1 MRYNV
6 LHFFER
12 KNIDISNILYL
23 TRQNPLTKITF
34 FDGKEILTAIPVKEI
49 ALYLPAKEFVNIT
62 KGILLRKSQIV
73 NISDDGLYAMT
84 DGSVFQGRKRN
95 ISQHKQ
101 LRQALGLSKEQ
112 NEKTEKMIPLELLE
126 KCSIL
131 NDMPLAFCVIEL
143 VFDANGRGV
152 DFVFRYCNEEM
163 AVVEGIPVSEMLN
176 NSFYEV
182 FENGDK
188 KWLVTYADVALNGT
202 KVILHDYSPEIGKDL
217 TIYCFQPHPGYCACI
232 LIPESV
238 SSFV

>member
-49 ALYLPAKEFVNIT
+49 ALYLPDEEFVNIT

-176 NSFYEV
+176 NSFYKV

-232 LIPESV
+232 LIPE
-238 SSFV
+238 

>member
-34 FDGKEILTAIPVKEI
+34 FDGKETLTAIPVKEI
-49 ALYLPAKEFVNIT
+49 AIYLPDEEFVNIT

-73 NISDDGLYAMT
+73 NISDDGLYTMT

-95 ISQHKQ
+95 ISQHKL

-112 NEKTEKMIPLELLE
+112 DEKAEKMIPLELLE

-152 DFVFRYCNEEM
+152 DLVFRYCNEEM

-176 NSFYEV
+176 HSFYEV

-232 LIPESV
+232 LIPG
-238 SSFV
+238 

>member
-23 TRQNPLTKITF
+23 TRQNPDTKITF
-34 FDGKEILTAIPVKEI
+34 LDGKEILTAIPVKEI
-49 ALYLPAKEFVNIT
+49 AIYLPDEEFVNIT
-62 KGILLRKSQIV
+62 KGVLLRKSQIV
-73 NISDDGLYAMT
+73 NISGDGLYTMT

-112 NEKTEKMIPLELLE
+112 DEKAEKMISLELLE

-182 FENGDK
+182 FKNGDK

-217 TIYCFQPHPGYCACI
+217 SIYCFQPHPGYCACI
-232 LIPESV
+232 LIPR
-238 SSFV
+238 

>member
-12 KNIDISNILYL
+12 KNIDIANILYL
-23 TRQNPLTKITF
+23 TRQNPHTKITF

-49 ALYLPAKEFVNIT
+49 AIYLPDEEFVNIT
-62 KGILLRKSQIV
+62 KGVLLRKSQIV
-73 NISDDGLYAMT
+73 NISGDGLYTMT

-112 NEKTEKMIPLELLE
+112 DAKAEKMIPFELLE

-182 FENGDK
+182 FKNGDK

-217 TIYCFQPHPGYCACI
+217 SIYCFQPHPGYCACI
-232 LIPESV
+232 LIPSCM
-238 SSFV
+238 

>member
-49 ALYLPAKEFVNIT
+49 AIYLPDEEFVNIT

-95 ISQHKQ
+95 TSQHKQ

-188 KWLVTYADVALNGT
+188 KWLVTYADVALNGK

-232 LIPESV
+232 LIPG
-238 SSFV
+238 

>member
-12 KNIDISNILYL
+12 KNIDIANILYL
-23 TRQNPLTKITF
+23 TRQNPHTKITF

-49 ALYLPAKEFVNIT
+49 AIYLPDEEFVNIT

-73 NISDDGLYAMT
+73 NISDDGLYTMT

-112 NEKTEKMIPLELLE
+112 NEKAEKMIPLELLE

-217 TIYCFQPHPGYCACI
+217 SIYCFQPHPGYCACI
-232 LIPESV
+232 LIPS
-238 SSFV
+238 

>member
-12 KNIDISNILYL
+12 KNIDIANILYL
-23 TRQNPLTKITF
+23 TRQNPHTKITF

-49 ALYLPAKEFVNIT
+49 AIYLPDEEFVNIT
-62 KGILLRKSQIV
+62 KGVLLRKSQIV
-73 NISDDGLYAMT
+73 NISGDGLYTMT

-112 NEKTEKMIPLELLE
+112 DAKAEKMIPFELLE

-143 VFDANGRGV
+143 VFDTNGRGV

-182 FENGDK
+182 FKNGDK

-232 LIPESV
+232 LIPS
-238 SSFV
+238 

>member
-49 ALYLPAKEFVNIT
+49 AIYLPDEEFVNIT

-112 NEKTEKMIPLELLE
+112 DGKAEKMVPLELLE

-163 AVVEGIPVSEMLN
+163 AAVEGIPVSEMLN
-176 NSFYEV
+176 HSFYEV

-232 LIPESV
+232 LIPR
-238 SSFV
+238 

>member
-34 FDGKEILTAIPVKEI
+34 FDGKETLTAIPVKEI
-49 ALYLPAKEFVNIT
+49 AIYLPDEEFVNIT

-73 NISDDGLYAMT
+73 NISDDGLYTMT

-112 NEKTEKMIPLELLE
+112 DKKTEKMIPLELLE

-163 AVVEGIPVSEMLN
+163 AAVEGIPVSEMLN
-176 NSFYEV
+176 HSFYEV

-232 LIPESV
+232 LIPS
-238 SSFV
+238 

>member
-49 ALYLPAKEFVNIT
+49 AIYLPDKEFVNIT

-73 NISDDGLYAMT
+73 NISDDGLYTMT

-112 NEKTEKMIPLELLE
+112 NEKAEKMIPLELLE

-232 LIPESV
+232 LIPG
-238 SSFV
+238 

>member
-6 LHFFER
+6 PHFFER
-12 KNIDISNILYL
+12 KNIDISDILYL
-23 TRQNPLTKITF
+23 TRQNPDTKITF

-49 ALYLPAKEFVNIT
+49 AIYLPDEEFVNIT
-62 KGILLRKSQIV
+62 KGVLLRKSQIV
-73 NISDDGLYAMT
+73 NISDDGLYTMT

-112 NEKTEKMIPLELLE
+112 DKKTEKMIPLELLE

-202 KVILHDYSPEIGKDL
+202 KVVLHDYSPEIGKDL

-232 LIPESV
+232 LIPR
-238 SSFV
+238 

>member
-12 KNIDISNILYL
+12 KNIDIANILYL
-23 TRQNPLTKITF
+23 TRQNPHTKITF
-34 FDGKEILTAIPVKEI
+34 LDGKEILTAIPVKEI
-49 ALYLPAKEFVNIT
+49 AIYLPDEEFVNIT

-73 NISDDGLYAMT
+73 NISDDGLYTMT

-112 NEKTEKMIPLELLE
+112 DAKAEKMVPLELLE

-182 FENGDK
+182 FKNGDK
-188 KWLVTYADVALNGT
+188 KWLVIYADVALNGT

-217 TIYCFQPHPGYCACI
+217 SIYCFQPHPGYCACI
-232 LIPESV
+232 LIPG
-238 SSFV
+238 

>member
-12 KNIDISNILYL
+12 KNIDIANILYL
-23 TRQNPLTKITF
+23 TRQNPHTKITF

-49 ALYLPAKEFVNIT
+49 AIYLPDEEFVNIT

-112 NEKTEKMIPLELLE
+112 DAKAEKMVPLELLE

-182 FENGDK
+182 FKNGDK
-188 KWLVTYADVALNGT
+188 KWLVIYADVALNGT

-217 TIYCFQPHPGYCACI
+217 SIYCFQPHPGYCACI
-232 LIPESV
+232 LIPG
-238 SSFV
+238 

>member
-12 KNIDISNILYL
+12 KNIDIANILYL
-23 TRQNPLTKITF
+23 TRQNPHTKITF
-34 FDGKEILTAIPVKEI
+34 FDGKEILTEIPVKEI
-49 ALYLPAKEFVNIT
+49 AIYLPDEEFVNIT
-62 KGILLRKSQIV
+62 KGVLLRKSQIV
-73 NISDDGLYAMT
+73 NISGDGLYTMT

-112 NEKTEKMIPLELLE
+112 NEKAEKMIPLELLE

-182 FENGDK
+182 FKNGDK

-217 TIYCFQPHPGYCACI
+217 SIYCFQPHPGYCACI
-232 LIPESV
+232 LIPS
-238 SSFV
+238 

>member
-49 ALYLPAKEFVNIT
+49 AIYLPDEEFVNIT
-62 KGILLRKSQIV
+62 KGVLLRKSQIV
-73 NISDDGLYAMT
+73 NISDDGLYTMT

-112 NEKTEKMIPLELLE
+112 DKKTEKMIPLELLE

-176 NSFYEV
+176 NSFYKV

-232 LIPESV
+232 LIPR
-238 SSFV
+238 

>member
-49 ALYLPAKEFVNIT
+49 AIYLPDEEFVNIT
-62 KGILLRKSQIV
+62 KGVLLRKSQIV
-73 NISDDGLYAMT
+73 NISGDGLYTMT

-112 NEKTEKMIPLELLE
+112 DEKAEKMVPLELLE

-182 FENGDK
+182 FKNGDK

-202 KVILHDYSPEIGKDL
+202 KVVLHDYSPEIGKDL
-217 TIYCFQPHPGYCACI
+217 SIYCFQPHPGYCACI
-232 LIPESV
+232 LIPR
-238 SSFV
+238 

>member
-12 KNIDISNILYL
+12 KNIDIANILYL
-23 TRQNPLTKITF
+23 TRQNPHTKITF

-49 ALYLPAKEFVNIT
+49 AIYLPDEEFVNIT

-73 NISDDGLYAMT
+73 NISDDGLYTMT

-112 NEKTEKMIPLELLE
+112 DENAEKIIPLELLE

-202 KVILHDYSPEIGKDL
+202 KVILHDYSPEIGKEL

-232 LIPESV
+232 LIPR
-238 SSFV
+238 

>member
-49 ALYLPAKEFVNIT
+49 ALYLPDKEFVNIT

-73 NISDDGLYAMT
+73 NISDDGLYTMT

-112 NEKTEKMIPLELLE
+112 DAKAEKMIPFELLE

-232 LIPESV
+232 LIPR
-238 SSFV
+238 

>member
-49 ALYLPAKEFVNIT
+49 AIYLPDEEFVNIT
-62 KGILLRKSQIV
+62 KGVLLRKSQIV
-73 NISDDGLYAMT
+73 NISDDGLYTMT

-112 NEKTEKMIPLELLE
+112 DEKAEKMIPLELLE

-217 TIYCFQPHPGYCACI
+217 AIYCFQPHPGYCACI
-232 LIPESV
+232 LIPE
-238 SSFV
+238 

>member
-12 KNIDISNILYL
+12 KNIDIANILYL
-23 TRQNPLTKITF
+23 TRQNPHTKITF

-49 ALYLPAKEFVNIT
+49 AIYLPDEEFVNIT
-62 KGILLRKSQIV
+62 KGVLLRKSQIV
-73 NISDDGLYAMT
+73 NISGDGLYTMT

-112 NEKTEKMIPLELLE
+112 DAKAEKMVPLELLE

-217 TIYCFQPHPGYCACI
+217 SIYCFQPHPGYCACI
-232 LIPESV
+232 LIPG
-238 SSFV
+238 

>member
-23 TRQNPLTKITF
+23 TRQNPHTKITF

-49 ALYLPAKEFVNIT
+49 AIYLPDEEFVNIT
-62 KGILLRKSQIV
+62 KGVLLRKSQIV
-73 NISDDGLYAMT
+73 NISDDGLYTMT

-112 NEKTEKMIPLELLE
+112 DEKAEKMIPLELLE

-182 FENGDK
+182 FKNGDK
-188 KWLVTYADVALNGT
+188 KWLVIYADVALNGT

-217 TIYCFQPHPGYCACI
+217 SIYCFQPHPGYCACI
-232 LIPESV
+232 LIPE
-238 SSFV
+238 

>member
-12 KNIDISNILYL
+12 KNIDIANILYL
-23 TRQNPLTKITF
+23 TRQNPHTKITF
-34 FDGKEILTAIPVKEI
+34 FDGKEILTEIPVKEI
-49 ALYLPAKEFVNIT
+49 AIYLPDEEFVNIT
-62 KGILLRKSQIV
+62 KGVLLRKSQIV
-73 NISDDGLYAMT
+73 NISGDGLYTMT

-112 NEKTEKMIPLELLE
+112 DAKAEKMIPLELLE

-217 TIYCFQPHPGYCACI
+217 SIYCFQPHPGYCACI
-232 LIPESV
+232 LIPS
-238 SSFV
+238 

>member
-12 KNIDISNILYL
+12 KNIDIANILYL
-23 TRQNPLTKITF
+23 TRQNPHTKITF
-34 FDGKEILTAIPVKEI
+34 FDGKEILTAIPVKETAI
-49 ALYLPAKEFVNIT
+49 YLPDEEFVNIT
-62 KGILLRKSQIV
+62 KGVLLRKSQIV
-73 NISDDGLYAMT
+73 NISDDGLYTMT

-112 NEKTEKMIPLELLE
+112 DEKAEKRIPLELLE

-163 AVVEGIPVSEMLN
+163 AVVEGISVSEMLN

-202 KVILHDYSPEIGKDL
+202 KVVLHDYSPEIGKDL
-217 TIYCFQPHPGYCACI
+217 SIYCFQPHPGYCACI
-232 LIPESV
+232 LIPS
-238 SSFV
+238 

>member
-12 KNIDISNILYL
+12 KNIDIANILYL
-23 TRQNPLTKITF
+23 TRQNPHTKITF

-49 ALYLPAKEFVNIT
+49 AIYLPDEEFVNIT
-62 KGILLRKSQIV
+62 KGVLLRKSQIV
-73 NISDDGLYAMT
+73 NISGDGLYTMT

-112 NEKTEKMIPLELLE
+112 DAKAEKMIPLELLE

-217 TIYCFQPHPGYCACI
+217 SIYCFQPHPGYCACI
-232 LIPESV
+232 LIPS
-238 SSFV
+238 

>member
-12 KNIDISNILYL
+12 KNIDIANILYL
-23 TRQNPLTKITF
+23 TRQNPHTKITF

-49 ALYLPAKEFVNIT
+49 AIYLPDEEFVNIT
-62 KGILLRKSQIV
+62 KGVLLRKSQIV
-73 NISDDGLYAMT
+73 NISGDGLYTMT

-112 NEKTEKMIPLELLE
+112 DAKAEKMIPLELLE

-163 AVVEGIPVSEMLN
+163 AVVEGISVSEMLN

-182 FENGDK
+182 FKNGDK

-217 TIYCFQPHPGYCACI
+217 SIYCFQPHPGYCACI
-232 LIPESV
+232 LIPS
-238 SSFV
+238 

>member
-12 KNIDISNILYL
+12 KNIDIANILYL
-23 TRQNPLTKITF
+23 TRQNPHTKITF

-49 ALYLPAKEFVNIT
+49 AIYLPDEEFVNIT
-62 KGILLRKSQIV
+62 KGVLLRKSQIV
-73 NISDDGLYAMT
+73 NISGDGLYTMT

-112 NEKTEKMIPLELLE
+112 DAKAEKMIPFELLE

-182 FENGDK
+182 FKNGDK

-217 TIYCFQPHPGYCACI
+217 SIYCFQPHPGYCACI
-232 LIPESV
+232 LIPS
-238 SSFV
+238 

>member
-12 KNIDISNILYL
+12 KNIDIANILYL
-23 TRQNPLTKITF
+23 TRQNPDTKITF

-49 ALYLPAKEFVNIT
+49 AIYLPDEEFVNIT

-73 NISDDGLYAMT
+73 NISDDGLYTMT

-101 LRQALGLSKEQ
+101 LRQALGLCKEQ
-112 NEKTEKMIPLELLE
+112 DEKAEKMVPLELLE

-163 AVVEGIPVSEMLN
+163 AVVEGIPVSELLN
-176 NSFYEV
+176 NSF
-182 FENGDK
+182 
-188 KWLVTYADVALNGT
+188 
-202 KVILHDYSPEIGKDL
+202 
-217 TIYCFQPHPGYCACI
+217 
-232 LIPESV
+232 
-238 SSFV
+238 

>member
-34 FDGKEILTAIPVKEI
+34 FDGKETLTAIPVKEI
-49 ALYLPAKEFVNIT
+49 AIYLPDEEFVNIT

-73 NISDDGLYAMT
+73 NISDDGLYTMT

-112 NEKTEKMIPLELLE
+112 DAKAEKMIPFELLE

-182 FENGDK
+182 FKNGDK

-217 TIYCFQPHPGYCACI
+217 SIYCFQPHPGYCACI
-232 LIPESV
+232 LIPS
-238 SSFV
+238 

>member
-49 ALYLPAKEFVNIT
+49 AIYLPDEEFVNIT
-62 KGILLRKSQIV
+62 KGVLLRKSQIV
-73 NISDDGLYAMT
+73 NISGDGLYTMT

-112 NEKTEKMIPLELLE
+112 NEKAEKMIPLELLE

-143 VFDANGRGV
+143 VFDADGRGV

-232 LIPESV
+232 LIPG
-238 SSFV
+238 

>member
-49 ALYLPAKEFVNIT
+49 AIYLPDEEFVNIT

-176 NSFYEV
+176 NSFYKV

-202 KVILHDYSPEIGKDL
+202 KVILHDYSPEIGKEL
-217 TIYCFQPHPGYCACI
+217 TIYCCQPHPGYCACI
-232 LIPESV
+232 LIPG
-238 SSFV
+238 

>member
-12 KNIDISNILYL
+12 KNIDIANILYL
-23 TRQNPLTKITF
+23 TRQNPHTKITF

-49 ALYLPAKEFVNIT
+49 AIYLPDEEFVNIT

-73 NISDDGLYAMT
+73 NISDDGLYTMT

-112 NEKTEKMIPLELLE
+112 DEKAEKMIPLELLE

-217 TIYCFQPHPGYCACI
+217 SIYCFQPHPGYCACI
-232 LIPESV
+232 LIPG
-238 SSFV
+238 

>member
-6 LHFFER
+6 PHFFER
-12 KNIDISNILYL
+12 KNIDISDILYL
-23 TRQNPLTKITF
+23 TRQNPDTKITF

-49 ALYLPAKEFVNIT
+49 AIYLPDEEFVNIT
-62 KGILLRKSQIV
+62 KGVLLRKSQIV
-73 NISDDGLYAMT
+73 NISDDGLYTMT

-112 NEKTEKMIPLELLE
+112 DKKTEKMIPLELLE

-182 FENGDK
+182 FKNGDK
-188 KWLVTYADVALNGT
+188 KWLVIYADVALNGT

-217 TIYCFQPHPGYCACI
+217 SIYCFQPHPGYCACI
-232 LIPESV
+232 LIPG
-238 SSFV
+238 

>member
-12 KNIDISNILYL
+12 KNIDIANILYL

-34 FDGKEILTAIPVKEI
+34 LDGKEILTAIPVKEI
-49 ALYLPAKEFVNIT
+49 AIYLPDEEFVNIT

-232 LIPESV
+232 LIPG
-238 SSFV
+238 

>member
-34 FDGKEILTAIPVKEI
+34 LDGKEILTAIPVKEI
-49 ALYLPAKEFVNIT
+49 AIYLPDEEFVNIT

-112 NEKTEKMIPLELLE
+112 DEKAEKMISLELLE

-188 KWLVTYADVALNGT
+188 KWLVTYADVALNGK
-202 KVILHDYSPEIGKDL
+202 KVILHDYRPEIGKDL

-232 LIPESV
+232 LIP
-238 SSFV
+238 

>member
-49 ALYLPAKEFVNIT
+49 AIYLPDEEFVNIT
-62 KGILLRKSQIV
+62 KGVLLRKSQIV
-73 NISDDGLYAMT
+73 NISDDGLYTMT

-112 NEKTEKMIPLELLE
+112 DAKAEKMIPFELLE

-176 NSFYEV
+176 NSFYKV

-217 TIYCFQPHPGYCACI
+217 SIYCFQPHPGYCACI
-232 LIPESV
+232 LIPS
-238 SSFV
+238 

>member
-49 ALYLPAKEFVNIT
+49 AIYLPDEEFVNIT

-188 KWLVTYADVALNGT
+188 KWLVTYADVALNGK

-217 TIYCFQPHPGYCACI
+217 SIYCFQPHPGYCACI
-232 LIPESV
+232 LIPS
-238 SSFV
+238 